1 MWSGNPMFNLKM
13 SKKMKKF
20 FSLMLVALVMLGV
33 TACEQDVTIDTPK
46 SEGLSFYAEIAMT
59 RADLE
64 QGDDGKWATVWE
76 GNETLTVYNEE
87 HTEFYKF
94 TNSIEEPNMFSC
106 TEEGVENIVG
116 QNIIIELTHGE
127 DCYISDMGKKGL
139 LISEFI
145 TEFNPTEPISLHA
158 RNSFLR
164 YTYNGEGIV
173 TLSLEYEGMPFITND
188 IPGGASTYTSSN
200 TGEQWVSFDA
210 PNVEDGSVVSA
221 VLSYSIND
229 VKVKATTLNL
239 AQGKIYNLGTLTE
252 PEMTTIYLV
261 PGVWE
266 SDSPNFSVYYWKGA
280 LTDEVIMTKDE
291 TKSGVYKA
299 NILADAEGL
308 IFKRLSPADG
318 SQWNQTGDLTLPTD
332 GADHYY
338 VTGWGATEGEWR
350 EYVVKEWAVAG
361 TFNGWSD
368 FAMTRVN
375 STISYATGIE
385 LTAYNDLF
393 KVKEAG
399 TWDTSYGAG
408 FGYMIPGHYMK
419 ATFNGGDIAVTVSG
433 TYDIYFDE
441 ANAIIYVVAAGVD
454 YTTAAEQTVNGP
466 APITGNRYYF
476 KPNSNW
482 TQGSAKFSGYF
493 WNASGNKWA
502 ELTDGDGD
510 GIYECNLGEWT
521 PTSVIFLRKDPSGF
535 VYNNW
540 TYWDRI
546 GNITVPDGMNFYT
559 MAGGVWTEQIE
570 SGSGYTGGTW
580 STK

>member
-1 MWSGNPMFNLKM
+1 
-13 SKKMKKF
+13 MKKF

-33 TACEQDVTIDTPK
+33 TACEQNVTIDTPK

-64 QGDDGKWATVWE
+64 QGADENGNVVWNTIWEE
-76 GNETLTVYNEE
+76 GDVLTVNDGNATYCFKNSSDDVN
-87 HTEFYKF
+87 KF
-94 TNSIEEPNMFSC
+94 TCE
-106 TEEGVENIVG
+106 EEGAVELLGKAVTV
-116 QNIIIELTHGE
+116 ELNNGAEVWTL
-127 DCYISDMGKKGL
+127 GKKG
-139 LISEFI
+139 IKASASVDEFAI
-145 TEFNPTEPISLHA
+145 DTTVELVA
-158 RNSFLR
+158 MNSFFR
-164 YTYNGEGIV
+164 YTYTGEGDV
-173 TLSLEYEGMPFITND
+173 ELSLTYANQDIVPFGNDYTYYPADSNKDTEGNV
-188 IPGGASTYTSSN
+188 
-200 TGEQWVSFDA
+200 WVAFDV
-210 PNVEDGSVVSA
+210 PTDGDSA
-221 VLSYSIND
+221 TLSYSING
-229 VKVKATTLNL
+229 VKAKAANLNL

-280 LTDEVIMTKDE
+280 LTDEVVMTKDE
-291 TKSGVYKA
+291 TKNGVYKA
-299 NILADAEGL
+299 EVLANAEGL

-318 SQWNQTGDLTLPTD
+318 LQWNQTGDLTLPTD

-338 VTGWGATEGEWR
+338 VTGWGDTDGEWR

-361 TFNGWSD
+361 TFNKWAD
-368 FAMTRVN
+368 AAMTRVN
-375 STISYATGIE
+375 GNISYATGIE
-385 LTAYNDLF
+385 LTAYTDLF

-408 FGYMIPGHYMK
+408 FGYMIPNHYMK

-441 ANAIIYVVAAGVD
+441 ANAIIYVVAAGAD
-454 YTTAAEQTVNGP
+454 YTTAVEQTVNGP
-466 APITGNRYYF
+466 APVTGNMYYF

-482 TQGSAKFSGYF
+482 TQDSAKFSGYF
-493 WNASGNKWA
+493 WNGSGNKWA

-540 TYWDRI
+540 TCWNRI

-559 MAGGVWTEQIE
+559 MDNGVWSQQIE
-570 SGSGYTGGTW
+570 SGSGYTGGSW